1 MLLAFLF
8 VAMFVLMM
16 LGMDLGIAMGLAS
29 VAYIA
34 VQAISGSM
42 LTLTILPQKMVNGV
56 DSFPLLA
63 VPLFMLAGELMNRG
77 GITQRLVRFATAVV
91 GHITGGLA
99 NVAVLT
105 NMIMAGMSGSA
116 IADAAATG
124 MVLIPAMRGSGYP
137 VRFAAAVIGAASTI
151 GPIIPPSIPM
161 ILIGSMV
168 EVSVGRMFLGGA
180 IPGVLIGFALMAV
193 VVWIAR
199 RHAFPVEPRATA
211 RALLLSAWDAVLA
224 LLMPVIVIGGIL
236 TGATTPTEAAA
247 VAVWYAFVLGA
258 LVYREVHLADLPEI
272 LVGTAVKS
280 GAVMLTVATATVF
293 GWIATGE
300 RMGPLLTR
308 WILSMTHSPAVIL
321 FLIMVVL
328 LILGCLM
335 EPIPILVL
343 MTPILFPVVTAIGV
357 DPVHFGVLV
366 TINVTIGMLTPPVG
380 LTLFLMS
387 AITGET
393 VMSIARAAA
402 PFIVVLIVSLLV
414 LSYVPSLVVWLP
426 NVVMGVS
433 R

>member
-1 MLLAFLF
+1 MLAVLF
-8 VAMFVLMM
+8 IAMLVLMV
-16 LGMDLGIAMGLAS
+16 LGMDLGIAMGLAALTY
-29 VAYIA
+29 VL
-34 VQAISGSM
+34 VQAFSGSL

-99 NVAVLT
+99 NVVVVT

-116 IADAAATG
+116 LADAAATG
-124 MVLIPAMRGSGYP
+124 AVLVPAMRAAGYP
-137 VRFAAAVIGAASTI
+137 QRFAAAVVGAASTL

-180 IPGVLIGFALMAV
+180 VPGVLIGLALMLV
-193 VVWIAR
+193 IRVIAR
-199 RHAFPVEPRATA
+199 RQGFPVEPRASL
-211 RALLLSAWDAVLA
+211 RALLVSGRDALLA
-224 LLMPVIVIGGIL
+224 LAMPVIVIGGIL
-236 TGATTPTEAAA
+236 SGATTPTEAAA
-247 VAVWYAFVLGA
+247 VAVWYAFILGA
-258 LVYREVHLADLPEI
+258 VVYREFRLADVPDI
-272 LVGTAVKS
+272 LVGIAAKS
-280 GAVMLTVATATVF
+280 GAVMLTVATASVF
-293 GWIATGE
+293 GWIATSE
-300 RMGPLLTR
+300 RMGPMLTR
-308 WILSMTHSPAVIL
+308 WVLSVTSSPTLIL
-321 FLIMVVL
+321 FLIMVAL

-343 MTPILFPVVTAIGV
+343 MTPILFPVATAIGV

-387 AITGET
+387 SISGVSVLE
-393 VMSIARAAA
+393 IARATM
-402 PFIVVLIVSLLV
+402 PFLVVLIASLFA
-414 LSYVPSLVVWLP
+414 LSYLPSVVIWLP
-426 NVVMGVS
+426 NLVMGAA

>member
-1 MLLAFLF
+1 MLALLF
-8 VAMFVLMM
+8 VAMLVLMV
-16 LGMDLGIAMGLAS
+16 LGVDLGIAMGLAALLY
-29 VAYIA
+29 VL
-34 VQAISGSM
+34 VQALSGSL

-99 NVAVLT
+99 NVVVVT

-116 IADAAATG
+116 VADAAATG
-124 MVLIPAMRGSGYP
+124 AVLVPAMRAAGYP
-137 VRFAAAVIGAASTI
+137 RRFAAAVVGAASTL

-180 IPGVLIGFALMAV
+180 VPGLLIGLALMV
-193 VVWIAR
+193 VIRIIATR
-199 RHAFPVEPRATA
+199 QGFPVEPRPSR
-211 RALLLSAWDAVLA
+211 RALLVSGRDAVLA
-224 LLMPVIVIGGIL
+224 LAMPVIVIGGIL
-236 TGATTPTEAAA
+236 SGATTPTEAAA
-247 VAVWYAFVLGA
+247 LAVWYAFLLGA
-258 LVYREVHLADLPEI
+258 VVYREIHLADLPEV
-272 LVGTAVKS
+272 LVSVAVKS

-293 GWIATGE
+293 GWIATSE

-308 WILSMTHSPAVIL
+308 WVLSLTSSPILIL
-321 FLIMVVL
+321 FLIMIVL
-328 LILGCLM
+328 LALGCLM

-343 MTPILFPVVTAIGV
+343 MTPILFPVVTAIGI

-366 TINVTIGMLTPPVG
+366 TINVTVGMLTPPVG

-387 AITGET
+387 AISGDS
-393 VMSIARAAA
+393 VLDIARATL
-402 PFIVVLIVSLLV
+402 PFLAVLLV
-414 LSYVPSLVVWLP
+414 ALFALSWLPSLVVWLP
-426 NVVMGVS
+426 NLVMGVA

>member
-1 MLLAFLF
+1 MLGLLF
-8 VAMFVLMM
+8 VAMLVLMM
-16 LGMDLGIAMGLAS
+16 LGMDLGISMG
-29 VAYIA
+29 VAALLYVL
-34 VQAISGSM
+34 VQALGGSL

-77 GITQRLVRFATAVV
+77 GITARLVRFATAVV

-99 NVAVLT
+99 NVVVVT

-116 IADAAATG
+116 VADAAATG
-124 MVLIPAMRGSGYP
+124 AVLVPAMRSAGYP
-137 VRFAAAVIGAASTI
+137 RRFAAAVVGAASTL

-180 IPGVLIGFALMAV
+180 IPGILIGLALMALIRV
-193 VVWIAR
+193 IAKR
-199 RHAFPVEPRATA
+199 QNFPVEPRATR
-211 RALLLSAWDAVLA
+211 RALLLSGRDAVLA
-224 LLMPVIVIGGIL
+224 LAMPVIVVGGIL

-247 VAVWYAFVLGA
+247 VAVWYAFLLGA
-258 LVYREVHLADLPEI
+258 VVYRQIRLADLPEI
-272 LVGTAVKS
+272 LVGIAVKS

-293 GWIATGE
+293 GWIATSE
-300 RMGPLLTR
+300 RMGPMLTR
-308 WILSMTHSPAVIL
+308 WVLAVTSNPILIL

-343 MTPILFPVVTAIGV
+343 MTPILFPVVTAIGI

-366 TINVTIGMLTPPVG
+366 TINVTIGLLTPPVG

-387 AITGET
+387 AISGDS
-393 VMSIARAAA
+393 VLDIGRATL
-402 PFIVVLIVSLLV
+402 PFLLV
-414 LSYVPSLVVWLP
+414 LMLALLALSCVPSLVVWLP
-426 NVVMGVS
+426 NVVMGPA

>member
-1 MLLAFLF
+1 MLLLLF
-8 VAMFVLMM
+8 VAMLALML
-16 LGMDLGIAMGLAS
+16 LGMDLGVAMGMAA
-29 VAYIA
+29 VVYIVLQA
-34 VQAISGSM
+34 VSGAM

-77 GITQRLVRFATAVV
+77 GITRRLVAFATAVV
-91 GHITGGLA
+91 GHVTGGLA
-99 NVAVLT
+99 NVVVVT

-124 MVLIPAMRGSGYP
+124 AVLVPAMRASGYP
-137 VRFAAAVIGAASTI
+137 VPFAAAVVGAASTI

-180 IPGVLIGFALMAV
+180 IPGVLIGFALMGV
-193 VVWIAR
+193 IGFIAR
-199 RHAFPVEPRATA
+199 RQGFPVERRATL
-211 RALLLSAWDAVLA
+211 RALLRSAWDAVLA
-224 LLMPVIVIGGIL
+224 LAMPVIVIGGIL

-247 VAVWYAFVLGA
+247 VAVWYALLLGT
-258 LVYREVHLADLPEI
+258 LVYREVRLADLPAI
-272 LVGTAVKS
+272 LTGIAVKS
-280 GAVMLTVATATVF
+280 GAVMLTVATATIF
-293 GWIATGE
+293 GWIATSE
-300 RMGPLLTR
+300 RMGPLLTQAV
-308 WILSMTHSPAVIL
+308 LSVTRSPAVIL
-321 FLIMVVL
+321 FLIMIVL

-387 AITGET
+387 AISGESVGT
-393 VMSIARAAA
+393 IARATL
-402 PFIVVLIVSLLV
+402 PFLAVLIAALFT
-414 LSYVPSLVVWLP
+414 LSYVPALVVWLP
-426 NVVMGVS
+426 NQLMGAA

>member
-1 MLLAFLF
+1 MLGLLF
-8 VAMFVLMM
+8 VAMLVLMM
-16 LGMDLGIAMGLAS
+16 LGMDLGISMG
-29 VAYIA
+29 VAALLYVL
-34 VQAISGSM
+34 VQALSGSM

-77 GITQRLVRFATAVV
+77 GITERLVRFATAVV
-91 GHITGGLA
+91 GHVTGGLA
-99 NVAVLT
+99 NVVVVT

-116 IADAAATG
+116 VADAAATG
-124 MVLIPAMRGSGYP
+124 AVLVPAMRSAGYP
-137 VRFAAAVIGAASTI
+137 QRFAAAVVGAASTL

-180 IPGVLIGFALMAV
+180 IPGILIGLALMALIRV
-193 VVWIAR
+193 IAR
-199 RHAFPVEPRATA
+199 RERFPVEPRATR
-211 RALLLSAWDAVLA
+211 RALLLSGRDAALA
-224 LLMPVIVIGGIL
+224 LAMPVIVVGGIL

-247 VAVWYAFVLGA
+247 VAVWYAFLLGA
-258 LVYREVHLADLPEI
+258 VVYRRIRLADLPDI
-272 LVGTAVKS
+272 LVGIAVKS
-280 GAVMLTVATATVF
+280 GAVMLTVAAATVF
-293 GWIATGE
+293 GWIATSE

-308 WILSMTHSPAVIL
+308 WVLAVTSSPILIL

-343 MTPILFPVVTAIGV
+343 MTPILFPVVTAIGI

-387 AITGET
+387 AISGDS
-393 VMSIARAAA
+393 VLDIARATL
-402 PFIVVLIVSLLV
+402 PFLLV
-414 LSYVPSLVVWLP
+414 LMLALLALSCLPSLVVWLP
-426 NVVMGVS
+426 NVVMGPA

>member
-1 MLLAFLF
+1 MLLLLF
-8 VAMFVLMM
+8 VAMLVLML
-16 LGMDLGIAMGLAS
+16 LGMDLGVAMGMAA
-29 VAYIA
+29 VVYIVLQA
-34 VQAISGSM
+34 VSGAM

-77 GITQRLVRFATAVV
+77 GITRRLVAFATAVV
-91 GHITGGLA
+91 GHV
-99 NVAVLT
+99 NVVVVT

-124 MVLIPAMRGSGYP
+124 AVLVPAMRASGYP
-137 VRFAAAVIGAASTI
+137 VPFAAAVVGAASTI

-180 IPGVLIGFALMAV
+180 IPGVLIGFALMGV
-193 VVWIAR
+193 IGFIAR
-199 RHAFPVEPRATA
+199 RQGFPVERRATL
-211 RALLLSAWDAVLA
+211 RALLRSAWDAVLA
-224 LLMPVIVIGGIL
+224 LAMPVIVIGGIL

-247 VAVWYAFVLGA
+247 VAVWYAFLLGT
-258 LVYREVHLADLPEI
+258 LVYREVRLTELPAI
-272 LVGTAVKS
+272 LTGIAVKS
-280 GAVMLTVATATVF
+280 GAVMLTVATATIF

-300 RMGPLLTR
+300 RMGPLLTQAV
-308 WILSMTHSPAVIL
+308 LSVTKSPAVIL
-321 FLIMVVL
+321 FLIMIVL

-366 TINVTIGMLTPPVG
+366 TVNVTIGMLTPPVG

-387 AITGET
+387 AISGESVGT
-393 VMSIARAAA
+393 IARATL
-402 PFIVVLIVSLLV
+402 PFLAVLIAALFI

-426 NVVMGVS
+426 NQLMGAA

>member
-1 MLLAFLF
+1 MLALLF
-8 VAMFVLMM
+8 VAMLVLML
-16 LGMDLGIAMGLAS
+16 LGMDLGVAMG
-29 VAYIA
+29 VAAVVYILVHA
-34 VQAISGSM
+34 LSGSM

-77 GITQRLVRFATAVV
+77 GITRRLVAFATAVV

-99 NVAVLT
+99 NVVIVV

-116 IADAAATG
+116 LADAAATG
-124 MVLIPAMRGSGYP
+124 AVLIPAMRTSGYP
-137 VRFAAAVIGAASTI
+137 VRFAAAVVGAASTI

-180 IPGVLIGFALMAV
+180 IPGVLIGFALMGV
-193 VVWIAR
+193 VGFIAR
-199 RHAFPVEPRATA
+199 RERFPVEPRATT
-211 RALLLSAWDAVLA
+211 RALLASAWDAALA
-224 LLMPVIVIGGIL
+224 IAMPVIVIGGIL

-247 VAVWYAFVLGA
+247 VAVWYAFLLGTF
-258 LVYREVHLADLPEI
+258 VYREVRFVDLPSI
-272 LVGTAVKS
+272 LTGIAVKS
-280 GAVMLTVATATVF
+280 GAVMLTVATATIF

-300 RMGPLLTR
+300 RMGPMLTQAV
-308 WILSMTHSPAVIL
+308 LSLTKSPALIL
-321 FLIMVVL
+321 LLIMIVL

-343 MTPILFPVVTAIGV
+343 MAPILFPVVTAIGV

-366 TINVTIGMLTPPVG
+366 TVNVTIGMLTPPVG

-387 AITGET
+387 AITGES
-393 VMSIARAAA
+393 VGAIARATL
-402 PFIVVLIVSLLV
+402 PFLAVLIIALFV
-414 LSYVPSLVVWLP
+414 LCYVPSLVVWLP
-426 NVVMGVS
+426 NLLMGAA